1 MGSGIDQYWRQKRA
15 YEQEQRIMKHLL
27 DFVSSLLHNR
37 LTFSM
42 AMQQMDKDG
51 FGLDT

>member
-27 DFVSSLLHNR
+27 DFVASLLHNKP
-37 LTFSM
+37 TFRM
-42 AMQQMDKDG
+42 AMEQMDKDG
-51 FGLDT
+51 FGLD